1 MGSDSFQESDNRLML
16 GGYTTKSLRVDL
28 TTGKITTEETDLAR
42 ARRFIGGRG
51 YCAKLLF
58 DELPPGTDPLC
69 PENIM
74 IFGTGPVTGAPVS
87 GNSRYVIVTKSPA
100 TNLFLDTYA
109 GGFFP
114 AEMKFAGYDF
124 IIIKGKAPHPC
135 YLKIIDDKVEL
146 KDASRFWGKPAWD
159 AERELKREV
168 GDELARVAVIGPA
181 GERLSN
187 LAMVQNDFYHQ
198 CGRGGAGAVMGSKN
212 LKAVVIRGSQSVRIA
227 KPKLLLDYIL
237 GPVEEKIKSKKI
249 TSIRMKYGTSYTM
262 HLTNQYGILPTLNFR
277 EGQFEG
283 AKNLN
288 HLPFR
293 ERVTSD
299 TACFACNFG
308 CTKFTKAKSGSY
320 AWTEM
325 GGPEYETNA
334 LFGAN
339 IGVDSLDAI
348 IYLNALCDN
357 LGIDTISSGVVIGF
371 AMECYE
377 RGILTKKDTN
387 GLDLRFGNIEA
398 AANLL
403 HMIAYQEGI
412 GALLSQGVKKAAEQ
426 IGHGSEE
433 FAMHSKGL
441 EYPAYR
447 PGLQSQAFALS
458 FATTERGACHRR
470 AWSVVEEHLSNEDR
484 AKLVKRLYDRRI
496 PWHCGLLCDIATELP
511 GLGPADAA
519 FYLSAVTGWEFTEGD
534 MEVLADRVASI
545 TRAFNVREGASR
557 KDDTLA
563 PRTFQTETSGPQKG
577 KRFTP
582 QMLDAMLD
590 KYYALRGWDRDGR
603 PTRATLERLD
613 MKDVADEL
621 ERHGRL
627 SP

>member
-1 MGSDSFQESDNRLML
+1 ML

-28 TTGKITTEETDLAR
+28 TTGKISTEKTDLAR
-42 ARRFIGGRG
+42 AGRFIGGRG

-58 DELPPGTDPLC
+58 DELPPGTDPLG

-74 IFGTGPVTGAPVS
+74 ILGTGPITGTPVS

-124 IIIKGKAPHPC
+124 IIIEGKAPHPS
-135 YLKIIDDKVEL
+135 YLQIIDDKVEL

-212 LKAVVIRGSQSVRIA
+212 LKAVVIRGSQSVKIV
-227 KPKLLLDYIL
+227 KPKILLDFIL
-237 GPVEEKIKSKKI
+237 STVEEKIKSNPV
-249 TSIRMKYGTSYTM
+249 TSIRMKYGTPYTM
-262 HLTNQYGILPTLNFR
+262 YLTNQYGILPTRNFL

-283 AKNLN
+283 ANKLD

-293 ERVTSD
+293 ERVTAD

-308 CTKFTKAKSGSY
+308 CTKFTKARSRSY
-320 AWTEM
+320 PFTEI

-339 IGVDSLDAI
+339 IGVDSMDAT
-348 IYLNALCDN
+348 IYFNALCDN
-357 LGIDTISSGVVIGF
+357 LGIDTVSGAGVVGF

-377 RGILTKKDTN
+377 RGILTKKDTD
-387 GLDLRFGNIEA
+387 GLDLRFGNVKA

-426 IGHGSEE
+426 IGHGSDE

-447 PGLQSQAFALS
+447 PGLMSPGFALGY
-458 FATTERGACHRR
+458 AATERGACHRR
-470 AWSVVEEHLSNEDR
+470 AWFVVEEHLTNEDR
-484 AKLVKRLYDRRI
+484 AKLFKRLYDRRI
-496 PWHCGLLCDIATELP
+496 PWHCGLLCDIATEMS

-519 FYLSAVTGWEFTEGD
+519 FYLSAVTGWEVTEGD
-534 MEVLADRVASI
+534 MNVLADRVASV

-563 PRTFQTETSGPQKG
+563 PRTFQPEISGPQKG
-577 KRFTP
+577 KKFTP
-582 QMLDAMLD
+582 QMLESMLD
-590 KYYALRGWDRDGR
+590 KYYALRGWDREGR
-603 PTRATLERLD
+603 PTRDTLERLD

-621 ERHGRL
+621 ERCGLLPHE
-627 SP
+627 

>member
-1 MGSDSFQESDNRLML
+1 ML
-16 GGYTTKSLRVDL
+16 GGYTTKSLRVNL
-28 TTGKITTEETDLAR
+28 TSGKISTEETDLAR
-42 ARRFIGGRG
+42 AGRFIGGRG
-51 YCAKLLF
+51 YCGKLLF
-58 DELPPGTDPLC
+58 DELPLGIDPLG

-74 IFGTGPVTGAPVS
+74 ILGTGPITGTPVS

-100 TNLFLDTYA
+100 TNLFLDSYS

-124 IIIKGKAPHPC
+124 IIIEGKAPHLS
-135 YLKIIDDKVEL
+135 YLEIIDDKVEL
-146 KDASRFWGKPAWD
+146 KDASHFRDKPAWD

-187 LAMVQNDFYHQ
+187 LAIVQNDFYHQ

-212 LKAVVIRGSQSVRIA
+212 LKAVVIRGSKSVKIA
-227 KPKLLLDYIL
+227 NPRAFLDYIV
-237 GPVEEKIKSKKI
+237 GTVEEKIKGTPM
-249 TSIRMKYGTSYTM
+249 TSIRMEYGTPYTM
-262 HLTNQYGILPTLNFR
+262 YLTNKFGILPTRNFL

-283 AKNLN
+283 ARKLD

-293 ERVTSD
+293 ERVISD

-308 CTKFTKAKSGSY
+308 CTKLTKAKLETY
-320 AWTEM
+320 AWTKI

-334 LFGAN
+334 LLGAN
-339 IGVDSLDAI
+339 IGIDSMDAT

-357 LGIDTISSGVVIGF
+357 LGIDTVSGGVVVGF

-377 RGILTKKDTN
+377 RGILTNRDTD
-387 GLDLRFGNIEA
+387 GLDLRFGNVKA
-398 AANLL
+398 AAKLI
-403 HMIAYQEGI
+403 HMIAYREGI
-412 GALLSQGVKKAAEQ
+412 GDLLSQGVKKAAEQ

-433 FAMHSKGL
+433 FAMHCKGL
-441 EYPAYR
+441 EYAAYR
-447 PGLQSQAFALS
+447 PGLMSPAFALS
-458 FATTERGACHRR
+458 YAIAERGACHRR
-470 AWSVVEEHLSNEDR
+470 GWPVIEEHNLEPFTTQGR
-484 AKLVKRLYDRRI
+484 AEFIKRLYDRRI
-496 PWHCGLLCDIATELP
+496 PWHCGVLCDIATEMS

-534 MEVLADRVASI
+534 MEVLGDRVASI

-557 KDDTLA
+557 KDDTLTL
-563 PRTFQTETSGPQKG
+563 RTFQPEISGPQQG

-582 QMLDAMLD
+582 QMLDVMLD
-590 KYYALRGWDRDGR
+590 EYYTLRGWDKNGR
-603 PTRATLERLD
+603 PRRDTLERLD

-621 ERHGRL
+621 ERNGLLPHE
-627 SP
+627 